1 MDKEQLDEVK
11 IKFVELFTLINAW
24 TDSDTLNEE
33 KLKMVYKF
41 NDLLEEADDIIE
53 DLLAITL

>member
-1 MDKEQLDEVK
+1 MDKAQLDEVK

>member
-1 MDKEQLDEVK
+1 MDKAQLDEVK
-11 IKFVELFTLINAW
+11 IKFVELFTQINEW
-24 TDSDTLNEE
+24 TDSDTLSEE
-33 KLKMVYKF
+33 KLELVYKF